1 MKKATI
7 FNIMRYSIHD
17 GPGIRTTVFFKG
29 CPLSCRWCHNPEGIN
44 SESQSVFYSAKCIN
58 CEKCGEICP
67 ANAREIV
74 GREISCDDLM
84 KEIRKD
90 LIFYEQSGGGVTFS
104 GGEPFYQSDFLLEML
119 EKCAAEHIHT
129 AVDTSGYCDTN
140 VITKAAGIAKLL
152 LFDIK
157 FFDETNHIEYCGASN
172 KIILK
177 NLESLNAVSGIK
189 IKKVN
194 MNIRIPVI
202 HGINDDMSEMRKICE
217 YIRGLK
223 NINTA
228 SVNLLPYHN
237 IQSEK
242 YKRLGMA
249 YKMPDLQEN
258 NHIEE
263 IKKIF
268 EQCFK
273 TKIGG

>member
-7 FNIMRYSIHD
+7 FNIMKYSIHD
-17 GPGIRTTVFFKG
+17 GLGIRTTVFFKG

-44 SESQSVFYSAKCIN
+44 SKPQSVFYPAKCIN
-58 CEKCGEICP
+58 CTSCVEICP
-67 ANAREIV
+67 AEAKEII
-74 GREISCDDLM
+74 GREISSDDLM

-104 GGEPFYQSDFLLEML
+104 GGEPLYQSDFLLEML

-129 AVDTSGYCDTN
+129 AIDTSGYCDSD
-140 VITKAAGIAKLL
+140 VIMKAAETAKLL

-157 FFDETNHIEYCGASN
+157 FFDEAKHIEYCGASN

-177 NLESLNAVSGIK
+177 NLDSLNEISGVK
-189 IKKVN
+189 TKKVN
-194 MNIRIPVI
+194 MNIRIPI
-202 HGINDDMSEMRKICE
+202 ISKINDDISEMRKIYEC
-217 YIRGLK
+217 IKRLN
-223 NINTA
+223 NINIT

-242 YKRLGMA
+242 YKRLGME
-249 YKMPDLQEN
+249 YKMPNLREN
-258 NHIEE
+258 NNIDE

-268 EQCFK
+268 EECFK